1 MYEET
6 VWSFK
11 TRNFT
16 VELRISPEDMDP
28 ADSFQFDEDIEM
40 VRSGAVEWFCARVVV
55 SKNGH
60 EIGSDSLG
68 GCAYRTIEEF
78 YTSHRDPN
86 PMHRNSTVFRAAH
99 GQNAAICHYF
109 PSMISEAIA
118 DARRTLQA

>member
-6 VWSFK
+6 VWTFE

-28 ADSFQFDEDIEM
+28 ADSFQFDEDAEA
-40 VRSGAVEWFCARVVV
+40 VRNGDVEWFQARVVV

-68 GCAYRTIEEF
+68 ACAYNSVEEF
-78 YTSHRDPN
+78 FTSHRDPN
-86 PMHRNSTVFRAAH
+86 PMHRNSTIFRKAH
-99 GQNAAICHYF
+99 GEKTTICHYF
-109 PSMISEAIA
+109 PSMVAEAIA
-118 DARRTLQA
+118 DARETLKA